1 MGWPRWPGLCQG
13 EAAYGGIGQGKGR
26 VVVYPEIFEKTRPEP
41 SGIPNGIPGIVFFFE
56 FSKTIIS

>member
-1 MGWPRWPGLCQG
+1 MESTNCP
-13 EAAYGGIGQGKGR
+13 EIKKTHMAR